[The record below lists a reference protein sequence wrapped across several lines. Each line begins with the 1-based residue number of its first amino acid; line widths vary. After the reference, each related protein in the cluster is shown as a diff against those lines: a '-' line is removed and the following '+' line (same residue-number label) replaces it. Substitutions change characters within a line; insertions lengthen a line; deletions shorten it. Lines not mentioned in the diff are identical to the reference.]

1 MNLSTLVLQLTFYDP
16 VLRCIFELETF
27 SLILV
32 SGRRK
37 KQLDASFHVLVSLEP
52 MTSMLEWTMD
62 MPSEKVDEDEDDD
75 PDDENDDDGDEV
87 DEELVVAVDS
97 EHDEDHDSDYRL

>member
-1 MNLSTLVLQLTFYDP
+1 MNPSILVLRLTFYDP

-32 SGRRK
+32 SGRQK

-52 MTSMLEWTMD
+52 MTSMPGWTMG
-62 MPSEKVDEDEDDD
+62 MPGGKVDEDDDL
-75 PDDENDDDGDEV
+75 DDGNDGDDEV

-97 EHDEDHDSDYRL
+97 RHDEEHDSDYHYRL